1 MAKVLY
7 LEDTLGN
14 GGAERQLALL
24 LKYLPP
30 EWDRRVWS
38 LGGGPYAEVIRSS
51 GVPVEVHERRWRY
64 DLVPVMDLWQ
74 TLIRHRPTIVHSW
87 GWVSSAAAAPLCR
100 LLRIPWIDGSIRVGS
115 VSREHALR
123 ARCAL
128 ALADRVIAN
137 SRAGLEA
144 WGVPDS
150 KGRVVYN
157 GIDPERRVSASGSCP
172 AGGPFTVV
180 MAARMSPAKDFA
192 TFLQAARLLT
202 AQASGQAWHFLA
214 LGAGSSRA
222 TLIEGASDLIEKGVV
237 SFVDAGLEVFPYL
250 RTAQAGVLM
259 TNPDRLAEGCSNTI
273 LEYMACGLPVVCGDS
288 GGNREVVIEGKT
300 GFVVPALDASTLA
313 DRLVWLREHSRE
325 AAEMGRA
332 GARRLGEE
340 FTVENLVRKTIS
352 VYEELAH

>member
-1 MAKVLY
+1 MPKVLY
-7 LEDTLGN
+7 LADILSN

-24 LKYLPP
+24 LKYMPP

-38 LGGGPYAEVIRSS
+38 LGGGPYAEVIRTS
-51 GVPVEVHERRWRY
+51 GVPVELHERRWRY
-64 DLVPVMDLWQ
+64 DLVPVLNLWH
-74 TLIRHRPTIVHSW
+74 TLIRHRPALVHSW

-123 ARCAL
+123 ARFAL
-128 ALADRVIAN
+128 GLADRVIAN

-144 WGVPDS
+144 WGIPGS
-150 KGRVVYN
+150 RGRVVY
-157 GIDPERRVSASGSCP
+157 
-172 AGGPFTVV
+172 
-180 MAARMSPAKDFA
+180 KDFA
-192 TFLQAARLLT
+192 SFIEAARLVT
-202 AQASGQAWHFLA
+202 AQTPGKTWRFLA
-214 LGAGSSRA
+214 LGAGPSRA
-222 TLIEGASDLIEKGVV
+222 TLIEGASDLVEKGTV

-250 RTAQAGVLM
+250 QAADVGVLM

-288 GGNREVVIEGKT
+288 GGNREVVIEVKT
-300 GFVVPALDASTLA
+300 GFVVPALDARALA
-313 DRLVWLREHSRE
+313 DRLVWLREHPRE

-332 GARRLGEE
+332 GARRLGED
-340 FTVENLVRKTIS
+340 FTVRNLIDKTVS